1 MAFSARLPSGQPHSL
16 IKYLKHRCMIKI
28 EVAQH
33 HHEVKP
39 EVSDLMG
46 QRFSIARLDTVLCRQ
61 NHFGGLFTDL
71 FQNLVESRALSE
83 AT

>member
-1 MAFSARLPSGQPHSL
+1 MAFSARFFCQSGQPHSL
-16 IKYLKHRCMIKI
+16 IQYLKYRFMIKI

-46 QRFSIARLDTVLCRQ
+46 QRVSVARLDTVLCRED
-61 NHFGGLFTDL
+61 HLGGLFTDL
-71 FQNLVESRALSE
+71 FQNLVESRCVE
-83 AT
+83 